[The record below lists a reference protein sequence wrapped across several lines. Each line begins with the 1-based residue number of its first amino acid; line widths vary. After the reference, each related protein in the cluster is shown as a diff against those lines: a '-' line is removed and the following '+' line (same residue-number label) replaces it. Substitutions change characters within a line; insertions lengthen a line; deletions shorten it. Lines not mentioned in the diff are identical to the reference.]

1 MWRRVPMPDWLAAR
15 YERCPVIY
23 SHYAVANPHN
33 ACVSASL
40 ALEIEDRR
48 CRECP
53 RVTDLFFEEEVR
65 SEEKAKGQCW
75 KEYPRE
81 PGSPSWFLFVSCAFA
96 RFRVSGKS
104 GLGRSY
110 MHTFAY
116 MGCEGLAPRT
126 RGAPARLPFHTT
138 GERGRG
144 PGARGRVGARREPR
158 ARRSREW
165 RRVAR
170 AIRAALSPGAWRRRA
185 AGARPRRATRWPA
198 ATCPSSGCAA

>member
-1 MWRRVPMPDWLAAR
+1 MPDWLAAR

-75 KEYPRE
+75 KEYPSRR
-81 PGSPSWFLFVSCAFA
+81 GFFLSRARFKCAFA

-126 RGAPARLPFHTT
+126 RGGTRPPPFSHH
-138 GERGRG
+138 G
-144 PGARGRVGARREPR
+144 
-158 ARRSREW
+158 
-165 RRVAR
+165 
-170 AIRAALSPGAWRRRA
+170 
-185 AGARPRRATRWPA
+185 
-198 ATCPSSGCAA
+198 

>member
-1 MWRRVPMPDWLAAR
+1 MFDVAMYCGSYGLLFTLGLTLGRTRTERTASSGDAAAGVDGGGMWRRVPMPDWLAAR

-75 KEYPRE
+75 KEYPSRR
-81 PGSPSWFLFVSCAFA
+81 GFFLS
-96 RFRVSGKS
+96 
-104 GLGRSY
+104 
-110 MHTFAY
+110 
-116 MGCEGLAPRT
+116 
-126 RGAPARLPFHTT
+126 
-138 GERGRG
+138 
-144 PGARGRVGARREPR
+144 R
-158 ARRSREW
+158 AR
-165 RRVAR
+165 
-170 AIRAALSPGAWRRRA
+170 SPGFAFRA
-185 AGARPRRATRWPA
+185 SPA
-198 ATCPSSGCAA
+198 

>member
-1 MWRRVPMPDWLAAR
+1 MPDWLAAR

-75 KEYPRE
+75 KEIL
-81 PGSPSWFLFVSCAFA
+81 PSWFLFVRVRPVS
-96 RFRVSGKS
+96 FRAS
-104 GLGRSY
+104 
-110 MHTFAY
+110 
-116 MGCEGLAPRT
+116 
-126 RGAPARLPFHTT
+126 PA
-138 GERGRG
+138 
-144 PGARGRVGARREPR
+144 
-158 ARRSREW
+158 
-165 RRVAR
+165 
-170 AIRAALSPGAWRRRA
+170 
-185 AGARPRRATRWPA
+185 
-198 ATCPSSGCAA
+198 

>member
-65 SEEKAKGQCW
+65 IEEKANGQCW
-75 KEYPRE
+75 KEYPEVLSFCLVRVR
-81 PGSPSWFLFVSCAFA
+81 PVS
-96 RFRVSGKS
+96 RFGQVRLRPVLHAYVRIH
-104 GLGRSY
+104 GLRGTR
-110 MHTFAY
+110 AQN
-116 MGCEGLAPRT
+116 EGGT
-126 RGAPARLPFHTT
+126 RPPPFSHH
-138 GERGRG
+138 G
-144 PGARGRVGARREPR
+144 
-158 ARRSREW
+158 
-165 RRVAR
+165 
-170 AIRAALSPGAWRRRA
+170 
-185 AGARPRRATRWPA
+185 
-198 ATCPSSGCAA
+198 